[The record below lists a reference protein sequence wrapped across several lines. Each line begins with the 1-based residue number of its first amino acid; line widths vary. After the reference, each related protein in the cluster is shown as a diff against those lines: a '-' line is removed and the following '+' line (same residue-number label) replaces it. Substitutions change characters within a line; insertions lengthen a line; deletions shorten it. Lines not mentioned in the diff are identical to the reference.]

1 VANEDINAGD
11 VIAVENSNVSFTHYN
26 KESQESKACHHCV
39 CPLDVFKHPSPVVPG
54 IYFCSWKCL
63 NIAMK
68 SYHKHEKHI
77 LKDYIKQ
84 CAVDEKIERSGVLFL
99 ALKAVAKMPWQFYC
113 DNSRSELFMQTDPRF
128 GLEMNKDEL
137 DKDETKIIH
146 LFNLVTHES
155 EIPSLER
162 TKTAVRSIILLES
175 LKQTDYFKVT
185 LVNTKEFTNI

>member
-1 VANEDINAGD
+1 MCTLTFL
-11 VIAVENSNVSFTHYN
+11 SSFF
-26 KESQESKACHHCV
+26 S
-39 CPLDVFKHPSPVVPG
+39 
-54 IYFCSWKCL
+54 
-63 NIAMK
+63 
-68 SYHKHEKHI
+68 
-77 LKDYIKQ
+77 
-84 CAVDEKIERSGVLFL
+84 
-99 ALKAVAKMPWQFYC
+99 VAKMPWQFYC